1 MSQKEGKHRKY
12 SLTIEGINVV
22 QEQIFDVLIDIYV
35 LKKFFLPLHLVRN
48 MVFGLIDIGVYK

>member
-35 LKKFFLPLHLVRN
+35 
-48 MVFGLIDIGVYK
+48 